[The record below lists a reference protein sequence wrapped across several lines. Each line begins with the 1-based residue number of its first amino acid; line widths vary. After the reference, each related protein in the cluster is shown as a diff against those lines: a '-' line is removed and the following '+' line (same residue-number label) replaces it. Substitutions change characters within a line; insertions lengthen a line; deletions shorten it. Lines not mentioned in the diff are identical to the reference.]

1 MSDSLPS
8 HPDQDHGPTP
18 RSGMNLLPI
27 LLVLAVLA
35 TIGVVVLRSGGRGAA
50 DVPADEELTLEDAR
64 AGQALHADLLSAY
77 RGLDARFREPLLWA
91 ATSERP
97 LAAIAVPTAEWE
109 RTSPDDRR
117 LLRAMATWSV
127 RRVAS
132 DPLRYAGIDRS
143 APEAARVRE
152 RGKAL
157 PSDAWA
163 IVIGPI
169 STDGRDLQV
178 DRVLVRGR

>member
-1 MSDSLPS
+1 MSDSLPNL
-8 HPDQDHGPTP
+8 PEQDYGRSP

-27 LLVLAVLA
+27 LIVLAVLA
-35 TIGVVVLRSGGRGAA
+35 TIGVVVLRSTGRGAP
-50 DVPADEELTLEDAR
+50 DVPADEQLTLEDAR
-64 AGQALHADLLSAY
+64 AGQELHADLLSAY
-77 RGLDARFREPLLWA
+77 RDLDARFREPLLWA

-97 LAAIAVPTAEWE
+97 LAAVAVPTAEWE

-117 LLRAMATWSV
+117 LLRAMAAWSV

-132 DPLRYAGIDRS
+132 DPLRYAGIDRA

-152 RGKAL
+152 RAKAL

-163 IVIGPI
+163 IVTGPV
-169 STDGRDLQV
+169 SADGRELEV